1 MFNFF
6 KRLTNVEDGLHHTAT
21 NQQLTDTKIKAFE
34 DYLSVDFFHGDKSK
48 PHYRKRKVVVK
59 KLGRPRKNK

>member
-6 KRLTNVEDGLHHTAT
+6 KRVTNVEDGLHYTAT
-21 NQQLTDTKIKAFE
+21 NQQLTDTKIKAIE
-34 DYLSVDFFHGDKSK
+34 DYLDVDFFHGDKSV
-48 PHYRKRKVVVK
+48 PHYRKKRVVFK